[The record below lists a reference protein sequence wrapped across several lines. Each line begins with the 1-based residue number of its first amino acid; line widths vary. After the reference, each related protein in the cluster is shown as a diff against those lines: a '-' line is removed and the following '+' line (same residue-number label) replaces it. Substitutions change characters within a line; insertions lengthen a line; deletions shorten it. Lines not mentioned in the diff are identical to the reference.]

1 MKFWAEELGT
11 VQTQSHPKYHF
22 SEDGKYFYLF
32 LTEEGTLVK
41 VDLEEK
47 KVVERLE
54 IGGKLAMGIFIHQ

>member
-1 MKFWAEELGT
+1 
-11 VQTQSHPKYHF
+11 
-22 SEDGKYFYLF
+22 
-32 LTEEGTLVK
+32 LVK